1 MLETKS
7 LQVDEQLATRLSS
20 KGYAAMSA
28 SENLIP
34 YNFSRRNVRPHDVLV
49 DILYCGVCH
58 SDLHF
63 ARNDWGM
70 SIYPLVPGHE
80 IVGKVV
86 KVGRDVMKFK
96 EGDTV
101 GIGCLVDSCRECEN
115 CKEDLEQ
122 YCLNTPTFTY
132 SMPER
137 HGDGITFGGYSNNIV
152 CDEDFVLKIKGNL
165 PLEKVAPLLCAGI
178 TTYSPLKQWNI
189 QPGQRIGI

>member
-1 MLETKS
+1 MPKPTCFSVKAYS
-7 LQVDEQLATRLSS
+7 ATSATAPLATTTI
-20 KGYAAMSA
+20 
-28 SENLIP
+28 N
-34 YNFSRRNVRPHDVLV
+34 RREPLPTDVLV

-80 IVGKVV
+80 IIGKVV

-122 YCLNTPTFTY
+122 YCLNTP
-132 SMPER
+132 
-137 HGDGITFGGYSNNIV
+137 
-152 CDEDFVLKIKGNL
+152 
-165 PLEKVAPLLCAGI
+165 
-178 TTYSPLKQWNI
+178 
-189 QPGQRIGI
+189 